1 MHTSAGRPPVLFGSA
16 APLGGLPAAW
26 EAGDPG
32 QGLEDDRF
40 GPDDLALLWTAD
52 TGSLSFPRNRQYILT
67 SGQLCIK

>member
-52 TGSLSFPRNRQYILT
+52 TGSSSHPHLDRDILT
-67 SGQLCIK
+67 SGQFHTN